1 MRLILLIFA
10 FLIASCS
17 QDTIY
22 DLTLIDE
29 SGKKVTL
36 KEFKGRTLI
45 AYVWSGSCV
54 GHTRDLKD
62 LNGIKDTLSEGVVLI
77 SIAIMMDRDGVEE
90 VLRKN
95 SIDSKYPIYADPKGR
110 LGDVVKLVFLPA
122 TLIFN
127 EKGDLIGNYPKLP
140 SDINTLLLMGG

>member
-1 MRLILLIFA
+1 MRLIILALVL
-10 FLIASCS
+10 LIASCS

-22 DLTLIDE
+22 DIPLIDE
-29 SGKKVTL
+29 SGKEITL
-36 KEFKGRTLI
+36 KEFKGKTLV

-62 LNGIKDTLSEGVVLI
+62 LNGVKDTLSEGVVLI
-77 SIAIMMDRDGVEE
+77 SIAIMMDREGVEE
-90 VLRKN
+90 VLKKN
-95 SIDSKYPIYADPKGR
+95 SIEPKYPIYADPKGR
-110 LGDVVKLVFLPA
+110 LGEVVKLVFLPA

-127 EKGDLIGNYPKLP
+127 ERGEIVGNYPKLP